1 MSKDAFGGYEEHH
14 FRRVIPG
21 DIGAVRNKL
30 CDVLEDFNYIVL
42 GDTPIQAKRN
52 KTRSLLV
59 ATVLACEG
67 RLTIG
72 LKPISAASTL
82 ATFDYTIPYL
92 FTKGDKQ
99 ALEREADA
107 IIALAARPLSQT
119 VCQSC
124 STENTEAVRF
134 CRSCGAPVTW
144 KNLPGEIEIMK
155 LTAGVSAS
163 QQEIIF
169 GLIIAVLSLAIT
181 LPMIMSSNPTAVNVG
196 WVLFA
201 LGVLPASI
209 VLLAGL
215 RRLQRTL
222 NPESSDQEVEGD
234 FQHAISAGNSAGNRA
249 ALAAQPASVT
259 EGTTSLMENPEPIP
273 VSARQGKDTDPIQ

>member
-1 MSKDAFGGYEEHH
+1 MSTDALGGYEEHH

-21 DIGAVRNKL
+21 DIAVVRNRL

-59 ATVLACEG
+59 ATVLECEG

-72 LKPISAASTL
+72 LKPISPASTL
-82 ATFDYTIPYL
+82 ATFDYAVPYL

-99 ALEREADA
+99 ALEREGEA
-107 IIALAARPLSQT
+107 IIALASRPLNQT
-119 VCQSC
+119 VCPSC
-124 STENTEAVRF
+124 SMENTEAVRF
-134 CRSCGAPVTW
+134 CRSCGAPVAR

-169 GLIIAVLSLAIT
+169 GLIIAALSIMVG
-181 LPMIMSSNPTAVNVG
+181 LPMIQIQNGHIVIVTVG
-196 WVLFA
+196 WIMLSTGGLLA
-201 LGVLPASI
+201 LV
-209 VLLAGL
+209 VLLTGL

-222 NPESSDQEVEGD
+222 NPKASYQEVEPD
-234 FQHAISAGNSAGNRA
+234 FQPVISPGNRA
-249 ALAAQPASVT
+249 ALPAQPASVT
-259 EGTTSLMENPEPIP
+259 EGTTSLMETPDAMSVP
-273 VSARQGKDTDPIQ
+273 AQQGKDTDPIQ

>member
-1 MSKDAFGGYEEHH
+1 MSKAEFGGYEEHH

-42 GDTPIQAKRN
+42 GDTPVQAKRD

-59 ATVLACEG
+59 ATVIECEG

-72 LKPISAASTL
+72 LKPISPASTL
-82 ATFDYTIPYL
+82 ATFDYSIPYL

-124 STENTEAVRF
+124 RTENTEAVRF
-134 CRSCGAPVTW
+134 CRSCGAPVAR

-155 LTAGVSAS
+155 MTAGVSAS
-163 QQEIIF
+163 QQEIMF

-181 LPMIMSSNPTAVNVG
+181 LPMIGSSNPTAVKVG
-196 WVLFA
+196 WVLFS

-222 NPESSDQEVEGD
+222 NPESPDQEVEAD
-234 FQHAISAGNSAGNRA
+234 FQPAISAGNRA
-249 ALAAQPASVT
+249 ALSAQPASVT
-259 EGTTSLMENPEPIP
+259 EGTTSLMENPEPIQ